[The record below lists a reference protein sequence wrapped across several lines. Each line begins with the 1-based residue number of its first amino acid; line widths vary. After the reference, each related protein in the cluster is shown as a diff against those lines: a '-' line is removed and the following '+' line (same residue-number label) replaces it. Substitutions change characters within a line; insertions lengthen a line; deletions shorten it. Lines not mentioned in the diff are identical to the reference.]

1 MILRIKHPEKIF
13 NDVYFKNLKNNYGT
27 QIYFGGASSGKSYFI
42 LGQRTVLD
50 VLISNRNFLIV
61 RNVARTNRH
70 STFNE
75 VLKGI
80 ANFNLTD
87 YFKINKSEMTITAFN
102 GNQILFAGL
111 DDVEKLKSITPAKG
125 VITDIIIEEAT
136 EIRYDAFKQLTK
148 RLRGKSDVKKRITLM
163 FNPIYQTHW
172 IYKEFFQGWVDDK
185 EEFINKGRDLYILKT
200 TYRNNKFLT
209 ADDIERIESET
220 DPYYRDVYIEGNW
233 GILGNVIFRNWKA
246 EDTSKYNFDRYI
258 NGLDFGFANDPAAF
272 VRMSFDR
279 KRNRLFILEEIYA
292 TGLDNEELAKLIKEK
307 IGSELVTCDSAE
319 PKSIQELRKYGVNA
333 RGAKKGK
340 GSLETGYKFL
350 QKLEII
356 IDPKCQNT
364 INEFTVHKWKE
375 NKNGEAL
382 PIPED
387 KDNHAID
394 AIRYGIED
402 EIIEN
407 TYIEEEMEW

>member
-13 NDVYFKNLKNNYGT
+13 NDVYFKNLKNTYGT

-42 LGQRTVLD
+42 LGQRTILD
-50 VLISNRNFLIV
+50 VLTSNRNFLIV

-233 GILGNVIFRNWKA
+233 GILGNVIFRNWKV

-279 KRNRLFILEEIYA
+279 KRNRLFILDEIYA

>member
-13 NDVYFKNLKNNYGT
+13 NDVYFKNLKNTYGT

-42 LGQRTVLD
+42 LGQRTILD
-50 VLISNRNFLIV
+50 VLTSNRNFLIV

-209 ADDIERIESET
+209 TDDIERIESET

-233 GILGNVIFRNWKA
+233 GILGNVIFRNWKV

-279 KRNRLFILEEIYA
+279 KRNRLFILDEIYA